1 MANRIKIE
9 AKKHPMMMNGCV
21 YIGQISH
28 QITSRLNVLAS
39 GYKILGIKPLPE
51 EEALARGVN
60 FLSEAFVFLVGGG
73 IIVVEYNRSEEKS
86 AIKAQKEAM
95 KEADFLRRLTEAE
108 AKLAKYEQEKGDF
121 DDKTFDLDHRLK
133 NVEKVCEL
141 FVLKLMNKILPT
153 GRRVLGNAADD

>member
-9 AKKHPMMMNGCV
+9 AKKHPTMNNACV
-21 YIGQISH
+21 YVGQISH

-60 FLSEAFVFLVGGG
+60 FLSESFVFLVGGG

-86 AIKAQKEAM
+86 ALKAQKEAM
-95 KEADFLRRLTEAE
+95 KEADFLRRLSEAE
-108 AKLAKYEQEKGDF
+108 AKLAKIEQEKGDF
-121 DDKTFDLDHRLK
+121 DDKTFDLDQRLK
-133 NVEKVCEL
+133 NVEKVMMVFP
-141 FVLKLMNKILPT
+141 FVNGDVANVI
-153 GRRVLGNAADD
+153 D